1 MNDYSTV
8 KLLGPKGARKV
19 EAQHDG
25 LVRAREI
32 ALMEGGDSAHIE
44 MIQEAILSCRAQL
57 SGMSLVAYKNAYCFE
72 VK

>member
-1 MNDYSTV
+1 MNDYGTV
-8 KLLGPKGARKV
+8 KLLGPKAARKV

-25 LVRAREI
+25 LVRAREA
-32 ALMEGGDSAHIE
+32 ALLEGGDIAHVE

-57 SGMSLVAYKNAYCFE
+57 SGMSLEAYKHAYCFG